1 MIGECE
7 SNLAGNLQSIIINRQ
22 SSISPV
28 NFSGGPMNSERR
40 AHRPAVMATR
50 GMVSTA
56 HPLATAAAVEML
68 WRGGNAV
75 DAAVAAAATL
85 NVVEPFMSGIGGD
98 GLLLLTLGKTGERKV
113 LDFMGRTPF
122 RATPEACAAE
132 DLQRGPKSCLVPG
145 NFAGWW
151 VALTTHG
158 RLSPA
163 VVFDPAIRHAEQG
176 FPLTHRGAFF
186 FAEHKARL
194 APDAVPVFCPTGD
207 VPEPGTILRHKA
219 LAATLRR
226 LAKEG
231 PEPLYRGEL
240 GKRLCEAVQ
249 VAGGWLTIGDLEA
262 FRPEWTR
269 PIVATFHENEA
280 TSVPPPAAGMQ
291 ILETLG
297 ILEAYD
303 LAALGHNSV
312 DALHLIIEAVKLT
325 MADRI
330 AYQSIADPPVAGL
343 LSRAYAATQ
352 RARID
357 PKRAAV
363 CGGERYSAQVP
374 SGAVGPG
381 DPYGYQRE
389 HTTHFSAVD
398 GEGNAASVT
407 QTLGSPFGSGLIAG
421 DTGILLNNLLMWNDL
436 DPKSPNVL
444 APHRKVETRMAPVQ
458 VFRDGGLIAALGT
471 PGSYGIPQTTTQML
485 LNLLVYGMDIQ
496 EAIEAPR
503 VRVYVDRTV
512 DAEARIPLDVR
523 TALQARGHAIRLL
536 PEYSWVVGGG
546 QGVTRN
552 PVSGTLAGGAD
563 PRRDG
568 YAMGW

>member
-1 MIGECE
+1 M
-7 SNLAGNLQSIIINRQ
+7 
-22 SSISPV
+22 P
-28 NFSGGPMNSERR
+28 P
-40 AHRPAVMATR
+40 HRHAYRPTIMGTR
-50 GMVSTA
+50 GAVASA
-56 HPLATAAAVEML
+56 HPLASMSGIRVLLE
-68 WRGGNAV
+68 GGNAV
-75 DAAVAAAATL
+75 DAAVAVGSTL

-98 GLLLLTLGKTGERKV
+98 GLLLLTLGKTGERRV

-122 RATPEACAAE
+122 GATPEVCTAE
-132 DLQRGPKSCLVPG
+132 DLQRGPRSSLVPG

-151 VALTTHG
+151 EAVTTHG

-163 VVFDPAIRHAEQG
+163 MVFDPAIRHAEQG

-186 FAEHKARL
+186 FGEHKARL
-194 APDAVPVFCPTGD
+194 APDALQVFCPTGD
-207 VPEPGTILRHKA
+207 VPAPGTILRHKA
-219 LAATLRR
+219 LAATLRL

-240 GKRLCEAVQ
+240 GKRLCEAVRA
-249 VAGGWLTIGDLEA
+249 AGGWLTTGDLEA

-269 PIVATFHENEA
+269 PIVAAFHENEVA
-280 TSVPPPAAGMQ
+280 SVPPPAAGMQ
-291 ILETLG
+291 VLGTLG
-297 ILEAYD
+297 LLEAYD
-303 LAALGHNSV
+303 FAALGHNSV
-312 DALHLIIEAVKLT
+312 DGLHLIIEAVKLT

-330 AYQSIADPPVAGL
+330 AYQSIPDPPLAGL
-343 LSRAYAATQ
+343 LSKGYAAAQ

-357 PKRAAV
+357 PKRAAIS
-363 CGGERYSAQVP
+363 GGERYAAAAAP
-374 SGAVGPG
+374 GAVGPG

-389 HTTHFSAVD
+389 HTTHFSVVD
-398 GEGNAASVT
+398 GEGNAASIT
-407 QTLGSPFGSGLIAG
+407 QTLGSPFGSGFIAG

-458 VFRDGGLIAALGT
+458 VFRDGGLVAALGT

-485 LNLLVYGMDIQ
+485 LNLLVHGMDIQ

-512 DAEARIPLDVR
+512 DVEARVPADVR
-523 TALQARGHAIRLL
+523 TNLEARGHVIRLL

-552 PVSGTLAGGAD
+552 PANGTLAGGAD

>member
-1 MIGECE
+1 MI
-7 SNLAGNLQSIIINRQ
+7 
-22 SSISPV
+22 
-28 NFSGGPMNSERR
+28 SERR
-40 AHRPAVMATR
+40 AHRPAVMGTR

-68 WRGGNAV
+68 WRGGNAA

-98 GLLLLTLGKTGERKV
+98 GLLLLTRGKTGERKV

-122 RATPEACAAE
+122 GAKPEACTPE

-151 VALTTHG
+151 EALGTHG

-194 APDAVPVFCPTGD
+194 APDAVRVFCPTGD
-207 VPEPGTILRHKA
+207 VPAPGTILTHKA
-219 LAATLRR
+219 LAATLRLIAR
-226 LAKEG
+226 EG

-240 GKRLCEAVQ
+240 GKRLCEAVRA
-249 VAGGWLTIGDLEA
+249 AGGWLTTEDLAA
-262 FRPEWTR
+262 FRPEWTA
-269 PIVATFHENEA
+269 PIVATFHENEVA
-280 TSVPPPAAGMQ
+280 SVPPPAAGMQ
-291 ILETLG
+291 VLETLG
-297 ILEAYD
+297 ILEGYD
-303 LAALGHNSV
+303 FAALGHNSA
-312 DALHLIIEAVKLT
+312 DAIHLIIEAVKLT

-330 AYQSIADPPVAGL
+330 AYQCIPNPPVAGL
-343 LSRAYAATQ
+343 LSKAYAAAQ

-357 PKRAAV
+357 PKRAAT
-363 CGGERYSAQVP
+363 CGGERYTAKVP
-374 SGAVGPG
+374 AGAVTPG

-389 HTTHFSAVD
+389 HTTHFSVLD
-398 GEGNAASVT
+398 GEGNAASIT
-407 QTLGSPFGSGLIAG
+407 QTLGSPFGSGFIAG

-458 VFRDGGLIAALGT
+458 VFQGGNLIAALGT

-512 DAEARIPLDVR
+512 DAEARIPAAVR
-523 TALQARGHAIRLL
+523 AALEARGHVIRVL
-536 PEYSWVVGGG
+536 PDYSWVVGGG
-546 QGVTRN
+546 QGVTRD
-552 PVSGTLAGGAD
+552 PATGTLAGGAD

-568 YAMGW
+568 YAMGR

>member
-1 MIGECE
+1 
-7 SNLAGNLQSIIINRQ
+7 
-22 SSISPV
+22 
-28 NFSGGPMNSERR
+28 MNSERR
-40 AHRPAVMATR
+40 AHRPAVMGTR
-50 GMVSTA
+50 GMASTA
-56 HPLATAAAVEML
+56 HPLATAAAMEMF
-68 WRGGNAV
+68 WHGGNAV

-98 GLLLLTLGKTGERKV
+98 GLLLLTLGKTGERRV

-122 RATPEACAAE
+122 GATPAVCTVE

-151 VALTTHG
+151 EALRAHG

-176 FPLTHRGAFF
+176 FPLTHRGVFF

-194 APDAVPVFCPTGD
+194 APDALRVFYPTGN
-207 VPEPGTILRHKA
+207 VPAPGTMLKHKA
-219 LAATLRR
+219 LAGTLRL

-240 GKRLCEAVQ
+240 GKQLCEAVRA
-249 VAGGWLTIGDLEA
+249 AGGWLTTRDLEA

-269 PIVATFHENEA
+269 PIVATFHEHEVA
-280 TSVPPPAAGMQ
+280 SVPPPAAGMQ
-291 ILETLG
+291 VLETLG

-303 LAALGHNSV
+303 FGTLGHNSA

-330 AYQSIADPPVAGL
+330 AYQSIPDPPVVGL
-343 LSRAYAATQ
+343 LSKAYAAAQ
-352 RARID
+352 QARID
-357 PKRAAV
+357 LRRAAV
-363 CGGERYSAQVP
+363 SGGERYAAEAP
-374 SGAVGPG
+374 AGAVGPG

-389 HTTHFSAVD
+389 HTTHFSVVD
-398 GEGNAASVT
+398 GEGNAASIT
-407 QTLGSPFGSGLIAG
+407 QTLGSPFGSGFIAG

-458 VFRDGGLIAALGT
+458 VFSGDGLIAALGT

-485 LNLLVYGMDIQ
+485 LNLLVHGMDIQ

-512 DAEARIPLDVR
+512 DAEARIPPDVR
-523 TALQARGHAIRLL
+523 TALQSRGHAIRVL
-536 PEYSWVVGGG
+536 PDYSWVVGGG
-546 QGVTRN
+546 QGVTRDPN
-552 PVSGTLAGGAD
+552 TGTLAGGAD

>member
-1 MIGECE
+1 MI
-7 SNLAGNLQSIIINRQ
+7 
-22 SSISPV
+22 
-28 NFSGGPMNSERR
+28 SERR
-40 AHRPAVMATR
+40 AHRPAVMGTR

-68 WRGGNAV
+68 WRGGTAV

-122 RATPEACAAE
+122 GATPEACTAE

-145 NFAGWW
+145 NCAGWW
-151 VALTTHG
+151 EALGTHG

-186 FAEHKARL
+186 FGEHKARL
-194 APDAVPVFCPTGD
+194 APDALRVFCPTGD
-207 VPEPGTILRHKA
+207 VPAPGTILTHKA
-219 LAATLRR
+219 LAATLRLIAR
-226 LAKEG
+226 EG

-240 GKRLCEAVQ
+240 GKRLCEAVRA
-249 VAGGWLTIGDLEA
+249 AGGWLTTEDLAA
-262 FRPEWTR
+262 FRPEWTA
-269 PIVATFHENEA
+269 PIVAAFHENEVA
-280 TSVPPPAAGMQ
+280 SVPPPAAGMQ
-291 ILETLG
+291 VLETLG
-297 ILEAYD
+297 ILEGYD
-303 LAALGHNSV
+303 VAALGHNSA

-330 AYQSIADPPVAGL
+330 AYQCIPDPPVAGL
-343 LSRAYAATQ
+343 LSKAYAAAQ

-357 PKRAAV
+357 PKRAATS
-363 CGGERYSAQVP
+363 GGERYTAEVP
-374 SGAVGPG
+374 AGAVTPG

-398 GEGNAASVT
+398 GEGNAASIT
-407 QTLGSPFGSGLIAG
+407 QTLGSPFGSGFIAG
-421 DTGILLNNLLMWNDL
+421 DTGILLNNLLMWSDL

-458 VFRDGGLIAALGT
+458 VFREGGLIAALGT

-485 LNLLVYGMDIQ
+485 LNLLLYGMDIQ

-512 DAEARIPLDVR
+512 DAEARIPADVR
-523 TALQARGHAIRLL
+523 TALETRGHVIRVL
-536 PEYSWVVGGG
+536 PDYSWVVGGG
-546 QGVTRN
+546 QGVTRD
-552 PVSGTLAGGAD
+552 PATGTLAGGAD